1 MPEKP
6 VPADIA
12 QAFSEPKKQG
22 NTAFAD
28 SPVTLE
34 KQFWIGF

>member
-1 MPEKP
+1 MPGKP
-6 VPADIA
+6 MPADIA
-12 QAFSEPKKQG
+12 QTFSNPKKQG

-34 KQFWIGF
+34 KTVLD